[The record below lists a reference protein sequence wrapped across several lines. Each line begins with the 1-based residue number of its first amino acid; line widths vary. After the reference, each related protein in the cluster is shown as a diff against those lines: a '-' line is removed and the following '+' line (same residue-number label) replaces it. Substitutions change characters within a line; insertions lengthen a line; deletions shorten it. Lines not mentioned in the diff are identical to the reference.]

1 MHTAEW
7 IAAQHRRHYEDLMG
21 FLPAYV
27 GRLAWTRA
35 EIAAEQTARLR
46 TLIAHAQA
54 HAAWHARRLAHL
66 DPATVTAA
74 DLATVPPMTKADL
87 MSNWDAIVTVPGAT
101 LAAAEA
107 FIDGLK
113 SDDYWLETNHVVSS
127 GGSSGQTGVLVY
139 DWQGF
144 AEHFAGFCRGHI
156 PLIMRIAPPDVLRAA
171 SVAAD
176 SSRHIS
182 YALSEAFATT
192 GNPTLKAPT
201 TLPVAEIVAR
211 LNAKQPQFLHSYPS
225 ALRMLASLAEAGTLA
240 IAPDIVLSSSEPLDD
255 ALAARLTALWP
266 CTILNCW
273 SATEATGTFP
283 CIGDAAFH
291 ISEDLNIITPTGEP
305 EGGIHVTNL
314 YNLAMP
320 LIRYR
325 IDDRFEFMD
334 RPCSCGSA
342 FQAVARV
349 AGRVNTLFEYPG
361 GVSVSTVVFETRMI
375 ATPGIAN
382 WQVSQTPSGAE
393 VSVEILADADL
404 PGLARRLT
412 AALAEAGLPAPQ
424 VEVRAVAT
432 IARTSG
438 GKVRRFISLS
448 ADNAS
453 H

>member
-1 MHTAEW
+1 MNEPDW
-7 IAAQHRRHYEDLMG
+7 IATQHKRHYADLMA
-21 FLPAYV
+21 FLPAWV
-27 GRLAWTRA
+27 GRLGWGR
-35 EIAAEQTARLR
+35 EQIEAEQTRRLR
-46 TLIAHAQA
+46 ALVAHAQA
-54 HAAWHARRLAHL
+54 HSPWHAARLAGV
-66 DPATVTAA
+66 DAATVTAA
-74 DLATVPPMTKADL
+74 DLARVPPMTKADL
-87 MSNWDAIVTVPGAT
+87 MANWDAIVTVPGAT
-101 LAAAEA
+101 LAGAEA

-156 PLIMRIAPPDVLRAA
+156 PLIMRIASPTVLRTA

-182 YALSEAFATT
+182 FALSEAFATT
-192 GNPTLKAPT
+192 GNPTMKAPT

-225 ALRMLASLAEAGTLA
+225 ALRMLAGLAEAGTLA

-255 ALAARLTALWP
+255 ALAERLRVLWP

-283 CIGDAAFH
+283 CTGDAAFH
-291 ISEDLNIITPTGEP
+291 VSEDLNIIEPTGDA
-305 EGGIHVTNL
+305 GGGVYVTNL

-325 IDDRFEFMD
+325 IDDRFEMMD
-334 RPCSCGSA
+334 RECSCGSA
-342 FQAVARV
+342 FAAVARV
-349 AGRVNTLFEYPG
+349 AGRVNTMFDYPG

-375 ATPGIAN
+375 ATPGVAN
-382 WQVSQTPSGAE
+382 WQVVQTGDGAE
-393 VSVEILADADL
+393 VRVETVGAADL
-404 PGLARRLT
+404 PGLAARLET
-412 AALAEAGLPAPQ
+412 ALREAGLAEAR
-424 VEVRAVAT
+424 VDVRAVKK
-432 IARTSG
+432 IERTTG
-438 GKVRRFISLS
+438 GKVRRFVKTG
-448 ADNAS
+448 A
-453 H
+453 